1 MVAGLLKLVFQND
14 DVLVAEADDD
24 VNLDACFLECLCRRI
39 RNRAADAAAD
49 HTDTLFALHIG
60 GLAKGTD
67 EVLDIIAL
75 VHAAEKLGGKT
86 DLLED
91 DGDGA
96 LFAVVARDRQRHPL
110 GLVVDAEN
118 DELTGFRLSGNERSF
133 NLHVRYRGIEFL
145 FAHNFVH
152 LFSSLQRIILFLQR
166 KVPYSVYYNTQPAIL
181 QTLFDVF
188 LRICDNNVLLL
199 YHLP

>member
-1 MVAGLLKLVFQND
+1 MLPRSSVERPTF
-14 DVLVAEADDD
+14 
-24 VNLDACFLECLCRRI
+24 
-39 RNRAADAAAD
+39 
-49 HTDTLFALHIG
+49 
-60 GLAKGTD
+60 
-67 EVLDIIAL
+67 
-75 VHAAEKLGGKT
+75 
-86 DLLED
+86 LED

-96 LFAVVARDRQRHPL
+96 LFAVVARDRQRHAL
-110 GLVVDAEN
+110 RFVIDAEN